1 MQLIKKIEGSQSVA
15 VSSATV
21 WVPILSP
28 HSTLTKE
35 VWQTFQSSTR
45 NSVNVVENLT
55 PQQRRAFT
63 EQTNLNSYYPHVGL
77 FAKDFVVGVILLKK

>member
-1 MQLIKKIEGSQSVA
+1 VA
-15 VSSATV
+15 VTSATN
-21 WVPILSP
+21 WIPIISS
-28 HSTLTKE
+28 HSTLTSE
-35 VWQTFQSSTR
+35 VWQTFQSNTR

-63 EQTNLNSYYPHVGL
+63 EQTNLNSYFPHVGL

>member
-1 MQLIKKIEGSQSVA
+1 MT
-15 VSSATV
+15 VSSATI
-21 WVPILSP
+21 WVPILGP
-28 HSTLTKE
+28 NSTLTSE

-55 PQQRRAFT
+55 TQQRRAFT
-63 EQTNLNSYYPHVGL
+63 EQTNLNSYFPHVGL

>member
-1 MQLIKKIEGSQSVA
+1 MT
-15 VSSATV
+15 VSSATI

-28 HSTLTKE
+28 NSTLTSE
-35 VWQTFQSSTR
+35 VWQTFQSNTR

-55 PQQRRAFT
+55 TQQRRAFT
-63 EQTNLNSYYPHVGL
+63 EQTNLNSYFPHVGL